1 MAGGIARDVLSF
13 AVFAPAA
20 GLAVAAGAAGL
31 GTPAGIAC
39 AVGALGWAATDLI
52 AIDPKVRRG
61 GGGDDVA
68 TAFMRRAL
76 RAANVEDVARDL
88 AQALVMATPSGVPR
102 ALLLAPKPDGGV
114 RTIALAGA
122 APELGDTATA
132 LDWLMLVGES
142 IERDQIAGMIDRPV
156 EEGGGDGAKAALALS
171 DRAQCDVILP
181 LRHRGLLLGVV
192 LVARPPE
199 RRNEVEL
206 NKLLRALR
214 AYATAAIAR
223 TFLHAEVKQGG
234 KLTKTVNLATAMQ
247 EAMMPVERPVRRPDF
262 ELRGVFRPV
271 AECGGDL
278 WMWRA
283 LGNGKVLLLIADAT
297 GHGAAPALLAAV
309 AKGTVDALCELAGA
323 DVDPGLLLSQLGR
336 VVYRAG
342 KRRYMMTAFAAVIDL
357 VKHEMR
363 LANAGQNFPFLIHGS
378 GTQFAD
384 APVSAEQLVI
394 RGDTLGHA
402 PRSRYEVQTRPLG
415 FGDRL
420 FMYTDGVTDTGTPYK
435 DAFGE
440 KRLRNLLVATAKER
454 ATKVPDLVLGELEKH
469 ASGNPNGDDV
479 TMMVFELV
487 DASANAAAGASE

>member
-1 MAGGIARDVLSF
+1 MAGGIARDLLAF
-13 AVFAPAA
+13 GAFAPAA
-20 GLAVAAGAAGL
+20 GLALAAGAAGL
-31 GTPAGIAC
+31 GHPAGIAC
-39 AVGALGWAATDLI
+39 AVGAVGWTLADLI
-52 AIDPKVRRG
+52 AFDPKIRRG
-61 GGGDDVA
+61 GGGEDVA

-76 RAANVEDVARDL
+76 RAGNIEDVARDL
-88 AQALVMATPSGVPR
+88 AQALANSTPSGVPQ
-102 ALLLAPKPDGGV
+102 AVMLAPKPDGGV
-114 RTIALAGA
+114 RAIALAGQ
-122 APELGDTATA
+122 APSLGDTAVA

-142 IERDQIAGMIDRPV
+142 IDRDSIAAMVPKPV
-156 EEGGGDGAKAALALS
+156 EEGGGDGAKAALALA
-171 DRAQCDVILP
+171 DQTRCDVILP

-199 RRNEVEL
+199 RKNDVEL

-214 AYATAAIAR
+214 AYATAAVAR
-223 TFLHAEVKQGG
+223 TFLHAEVKQRGQ
-234 KLTKTVNLATAMQ
+234 LTKTVDLATAMQ

-278 WMWRA
+278 WMWRS
-283 LGNGKVLLLIADAT
+283 LGNGKVLLLVADAT

-323 DVDPGLLLSQLGR
+323 DVDPGALLSQLGR

-357 VKHEMR
+357 VAHEMR
-363 LANAGQNFPFLIHGS
+363 VANAGQNFPFLIHGS

-420 FMYTDGVTDTGTPYK
+420 FLYTDGVTDTGTPYK

-454 ATKVPDLVLGELEKH
+454 ATKVPDLVLAELEKH

-479 TMMVFELV
+479 TMLVFELV
-487 DASANAAAGASE
+487 DASTQGTNE

>member
-1 MAGGIARDVLSF
+1 VLSF
-13 AVFAPAA
+13 AAFAPAA
-20 GLAVAAGAAGL
+20 GLAVAAGAAGI
-31 GTPAGIAC
+31 GTPGGIAC
-39 AVGALGWAATDLI
+39 AIGAIGWAAADLI

-61 GGGDDVA
+61 HGGEDVA

-76 RAANVEDVARDL
+76 RAGNVEDVARDL
-88 AQALVMATPSGVPR
+88 AFALAQATPAGVP
-102 ALLLAPKPDGGV
+102 AAVMLAPKPDGGV
-114 RTIALAGA
+114 RVIALAGA
-122 APELGDTATA
+122 PPSQDALGDTAAA

-142 IERDQIAGMIDRPV
+142 IDRDAVVAMVDRPV
-156 EEGGGDGAKAALALS
+156 EEGGGDGARAALALL
-171 DRAQCDVILP
+171 DRTGCDVLLP

-192 LVARPPE
+192 IVARPPS
-199 RRNEVEL
+199 RRTDIEL

-214 AYATAAIAR
+214 AYATAAVAR
-223 TFLHAEVKQGG
+223 TFLHAEVKQRGA
-234 KLTKTVNLATAMQ
+234 LTKTVDLATAMQ
-247 EAMMPVERPVRRPDF
+247 EAMMPVERPVRRPDY

-278 WMWRA
+278 WMWRP
-283 LGNGKVLLLIADAT
+283 LGGGKVLLLVADAT

-323 DVDPGLLLSQLGR
+323 DIDPGLLLSQLGR

-357 VKHEMR
+357 VSHEMR
-363 LANAGQNFPFLIHGS
+363 VANAGQNFPFIIHGA

-384 APVSAEQLVI
+384 QHVTAEQLVV

-402 PRSRYEVQTRPLG
+402 PRSRYEVHKRPLG

-435 DAFGE
+435 DAYGE

-454 ATKVPDLVLGELEKH
+454 ATKIPDLVLAELEKH
-469 ASGNPNGDDV
+469 SAGNPNGDDV
-479 TMMVFELV
+479 TMLVFELV
-487 DASANAAAGASE
+487 DASAAGASE